1 MGVPTSITT
10 RLGLRNQLIEPIDKI
25 LFIDRIA
32 KNFLSFDPPDDHVMQ
47 NPGRV

>member
-10 RLGLRNQLIEPIDKI
+10 RLGLRNKLIEPIDKI
-25 LFIDRIA
+25 LFIGRIV